1 MPPLLGAHVPAAG
14 GMFTAYDWA
23 NDWQCTAMQVFTKSP
38 SQWAARVLGD
48 DEVAKFIAAGKA
60 SGVTA
65 VTAHDSYLINLAS
78 PDAAI
83 LARSR
88 SAFREELERCERLGI
103 PYLVTHMGSHMGAG
117 DETGLQVLAASID
130 AIHADLPGYRVQIL
144 LEATAGQGTNLGY
157 RLEHLAQTM
166 DAVREHER
174 LGVCLD
180 TCHLFAA
187 GYDIRDAKAYRA
199 TMNTFNQVIGF
210 DRLKCFHLND
220 AKFDLGTRKDR
231 HERIG
236 RGKIGREA
244 FRLIMRDRR
253 LSKVPK
259 IIETPELTEKGAD
272 DLKLLRKLSLTPA

>member
-1 MPPLLGAHVPAAG
+1 MAPLLGAHVPAAG
-14 GMFTAYDWA
+14 GLFTAYDWA

-38 SQWAARVLGD
+38 SQWAARALGD
-48 DEVAKFIAAGKA
+48 DDVARFTEAGKA
-60 SGVTA
+60 SGVSV

-83 LARSR
+83 LERSR
-88 SAFREELERCERLGI
+88 KAFREELERCERLGI
-103 PYLVTHMGSHMGAG
+103 PFLVTHMGSHMGAG
-117 DETGLQVLAASID
+117 DEVGLQVLAASIN

-157 RLEHLAQTM
+157 RLEHLAQTI
-166 DAVREHER
+166 DAVHEGER

-187 GYDIRDAKAYRA
+187 GYDIRDAKSYRA
-199 TMNTFNQVIGF
+199 TMNTFNRVIGLE
-210 DRLKCFHLND
+210 RLRCFHLND

-231 HERIG
+231 HERVG

-259 IIETPELTEKGAD
+259 IIETPELTEKGG
-272 DLKLLRKLSLTPA
+272 